1 MLKKTQ
7 FHQAM
12 SSPTMWVIF
21 FLAIASG
28 LPLPLVSGTLTAWYT
43 QAGVSLSA
51 IGALSLIQLPYLL
64 KPLWAPL
71 LDRYTPIHVGRR
83 RAWLIV
89 SQGCIALA
97 LVAMSLFNAQ
107 KSPAW
112 LAYLGLIT
120 AFFSA
125 TQDIAFDAYR
135 TDLLMPNERGLGSAM
150 TSIGY
155 RLALIISGALA
166 LIAAASVGWR
176 LCYQLMALMMIA
188 FMCISAYSPIIEQ
201 DTPAKSLQEALVQ
214 PLVSFL
220 KQPHAYAILGFIM
233 TYKLSDAF
241 ALSLSTTFLMRGLGF
256 SLATI
261 GSVMKTVS
269 LSASVIGALAGGTL
283 MLRLS
288 LYRALFVFAIL
299 QAVSNIGYWLLAY
312 IGHSLP
318 LMITAV
324 SIEYFCGALAS
335 VAFIAY
341 LMSLCD
347 KQYTAMQ
354 YALFSSIA
362 SVGRVLIGPLA
373 AEVAAKWGWLNYF
386 SISIMLGIPPLI
398 YLWWMR
404 QRLLLFR
411 E

>member
-1 MLKKTQ
+1 
-7 FHQAM
+7 
-12 SSPTMWVIF
+12 MWVIF
-21 FLAIASG
+21 FLAMASG

-64 KPLWAPL
+64 KPIWAPL
-71 LDRYTPIHVGRR
+71 LDRYTPFHMGRR

-97 LVAMSLFNAQ
+97 LVAMSLFNA
-107 KSPAW
+107 KNNPVW
-112 LAYLGLIT
+112 LAYLGLFT

-135 TDLLMPNERGLGSAM
+135 TDLLMPHERGLGSAM

-166 LIAAASVGWR
+166 LIIAASVGWR

-188 FMCISAYSPIIEQ
+188 FMFISAHSPTLQ
-201 DTPAKSLQEALVQ
+201 KDTPAKSLQEALIQ
-214 PLVSFL
+214 PFASFL
-220 KQPHAYAILGFIM
+220 KRPHAWAILGFIM
-233 TYKLSDAF
+233 IYKLSDAF

-269 LSASVIGALAGGTL
+269 LTTSIVGALVGGAL

-288 LYRALFVFAIL
+288 LYRALFLFAIL
-299 QAVSNIGYWLLAY
+299 QAASNIGYWLLAY
-312 IGHSLP
+312 MGHSLP
-318 LMITAV
+318 LMIIAV
-324 SIEYFCGALAS
+324 GIEYFCGGLAS

-347 KQYTAMQ
+347 RQYTAMQ

-362 SVGRVLIGPLA
+362 SIGRVLIGPLA
-373 AEVAAKWGWLNYF
+373 AWVAAKWGWLNYF